1 MIQILTVDQ
10 IIELP
15 LSTKEKYSTSRSC
28 LGYHVFISWY
38 FGEFKALS
46 EESRREIVAEFVED
60 DVQSLDSIA
69 TPPNNRMHVSLS
81 MKAAAR
87 FWANSTEDHRN
98 AWRLRANQL
107 NQMILPGSSK
117 KIPPPIFVDGI
128 DENVRHSLQSDW
140 LFVRKKLRSMIV
152 KKPQAHLASMTY
164 KFGKERVQ
172 IKSQSFASFQLN
184 HLINLCIF
192 GKDYNL

>member
-15 LSTKEKYSTSRSC
+15 LSTKEKYSTSRSR

-46 EESRREIVAEFVED
+46 EESKREIVAEFVED

-87 FWANSTEDHRN
+87 FWANSTEDHR
-98 AWRLRANQL
+98 
-107 NQMILPGSSK
+107 MPGVYA
-117 KIPPPIFVDGI
+117 PI
-128 DENVRHSLQSDW
+128 NST
-140 LFVRKKLRSMIV
+140 K
-152 KKPQAHLASMTY
+152 
-164 KFGKERVQ
+164 
-172 IKSQSFASFQLN
+172 
-184 HLINLCIF
+184 
-192 GKDYNL
+192 

>member
-15 LSTKEKYSTSRSC
+15 LSTKEKYSTSRSR
-28 LGYHVFISWY
+28 LGYHVFIPWY

-60 DVQSLDSIA
+60 DAQSLDSIA

-87 FWANSTEDHRN
+87 FWANSTEDHCN
-98 AWRLRANQL
+98 A
-107 NQMILPGSSK
+107 
-117 KIPPPIFVDGI
+117 
-128 DENVRHSLQSDW
+128 
-140 LFVRKKLRSMIV
+140 
-152 KKPQAHLASMTY
+152 
-164 KFGKERVQ
+164 
-172 IKSQSFASFQLN
+172 
-184 HLINLCIF
+184 
-192 GKDYNL
+192 